1 MKRNGMLQCEVCKKE
16 FTEFDQRGFRN
27 AGFTAHHNRCI
38 DRQTHRPSKKP
49 TVRCR
54 LLLPA
59 PKLEFR
65 NDSLLQDHGHYLLST
80 TVCKPFLTNVFEKS
94 QLDALNASPPFA
106 SSASLLTPASVAF
119 DSCQDKK
126 QMYYPVTYCD
136 YCEPQDGSHKSNCVL
151 FYSLPK

>member
-1 MKRNGMLQCEVCKKE
+1 MLQCEVCKKE

-54 LLLPA
+54 FLLPA

-65 NDSLLQDHGHYLLST
+65 NDSLLQGHDNYLLST
-80 TVCKPFLTNVFEKS
+80 TARKPFLANVFERS
-94 QLDALNASPPFA
+94 QLDVLNDYASPQFA
-106 SSASLLTPASVAF
+106 SSTSILTPTSVAS

-136 YCEPQDGSHKSNCVL
+136 YCEPQDGSHKPNCIL